1 MDAKILHELFE
12 YRDGE
17 LYWKVNRYRVKSLGK
32 LAGWI
37 ENTGYR
43 RVLIDGKKYQIHRL
57 VYMMHYGFMPKTID
71 HLDGNRLNNKIEN
84 LRPAT
89 IEENCRNS
97 IKRTNNTSGVK
108 GVFWNKQTGKPL
120 LSSLPVKFPGKLFFP
135 VQLQR
140 HVCFELFSAECSDR
154 FFQFQLLFG

>member
-17 LYWKVNRYRVKSLGK
+17 LYWKVDRYRVKSSGK

-57 VYMMHYGFMPKTID
+57 VYMMHYGFMPNTID
-71 HLDGNRLNNKIEN
+71 HFDGNRLNNKIEN

-89 IEENCRNS
+89 VEENCRNS
-97 IKRTNNTSGVK
+97 IRRTNNTSGVK
-108 GVFWNKQTGKPL
+108 GVFWNKQTAQWRAQIRSKGKRIHI
-120 LSSLPVKFPGKLFFP
+120 GLFDSIN
-135 VQLQR
+135 
-140 HVCFELFSAECSDR
+140 EAENAIKNAR
-154 FFQFQLLFG
+154 TVYHGNFANHG